1 MTNAQKLEVRASE
14 IRQRLNEISG
24 LEGDKLTDEIRTESD
39 GLQTEY
45 RDTETKR
52 RAAIVAEGD
61 EAAKA
66 VTEPTEDSETRERR
80 ELRGKARITD
90 HLTALLTGRGVTGA
104 SAEYSDA
111 VGTPGLMPIEL
122 LEGPEPE
129 VRAVTPGPDSGT
141 VTQTKA
147 TVPFAFARTDAAAL
161 GIAMPM
167 IASGEAHFPAL
178 STSPPAGPKSK
189 DAAADSTAA
198 AFSLTK
204 RTPKRITGSFL
215 IRVED
220 LALMPSM
227 ERDLR
232 QAIAAAM
239 ADNLD
244 SQVIGGSGAGA
255 NLSGLFH
262 QATDVAIAGAKETFG
277 TAIER
282 FAGVVD
288 GKHAN
293 GFSDVRALIGV
304 NTFALY
310 AALFSNNNK
319 GDLSAYDHLRE
330 QARRAAGFDSRSG
343 PGRYRPEGDR
353 RPGRATPSDHRS
365 GVEGCGIDRRPV
377 HASREGP
384 AGRDGGNAGRF
395 AVHSLRGRSGYRGPP
410 EALLN
415 ADPDC
420 RTCWLGEVGGSG
432 RYVGSGRGRGP
443 ARRDGHMGDAFG
455 GRARARRQVPG
466 TGRKTTRR
474 SGPRSTCKRWER
486 GLLWSNGARVAVT
499 TSRRGTKRRVGRRS
513 HERPGSRS
521 TSATVDP
528 GAGTLL
534 RLALSDP
541 ETGVLSEPCESG
553 LREVV
558 RSMKTSFEVEIRE
571 SETPGYEPSLRG
583 VMLTE
588 GRAASGGRAEVFTNG
603 SVTWPQDGVAIL
615 LEHRGKVEA
624 RGQVVRERDGR
635 LTISQHGLP
644 RAIREAVKAGKRFM
658 SVSSS
663 GASRNGPRPGAC
675 VSSYGP

>member
-1 MTNAQKLEVRASE
+1 
-14 IRQRLNEISG
+14 
-24 LEGDKLTDEIRTESD
+24 
-39 GLQTEY
+39 
-45 RDTETKR
+45 
-52 RAAIVAEGD
+52 
-61 EAAKA
+61 
-66 VTEPTEDSETRERR
+66 
-80 ELRGKARITD
+80 
-90 HLTALLTGRGVTGA
+90 
-104 SAEYSDA
+104 
-111 VGTPGLMPIEL
+111 MPIEL

-262 QATDVAIAGAKETFG
+262 QATDVAIAGTKETFG

-319 GDLSAYDHLRE
+319 GDLSAYDHLRDKLGGLRVSTRVPALDATGQKGIAVLGAQR
-330 QARRAAGFDSRSG
+330 QAITVPVWR
-343 PGRYRPEGDR
+343 
-353 RPGRATPSDHRS
+353 
-365 GVEGCGIDRRPV
+365 GVELIVDPYTQ
-377 HASREGP
+377 
-384 AGRDGGNAGRF
+384 AGKGQRVVT
-395 AVHSLRGRSGYRGPP
+395 AVTL
-410 EALLN
+410 
-415 ADPDC
+415 
-420 RTCWLGEVGGSG
+420 
-432 RYVGSGRGRGP
+432 VGSPFIPYGIAQAIEVHP
-443 ARRDGHMGDAFG
+443 
-455 GRARARRQVPG
+455 
-466 TGRKTTRR
+466 K
-474 SGPRSTCKRWER
+474 
-486 GLLWSNGARVAVT
+486 
-499 TSRRGTKRRVGRRS
+499 
-513 HERPGSRS
+513 
-521 TSATVDP
+521 
-528 GAGTLL
+528 
-534 RLALSDP
+534 LS
-541 ETGVLSEPCESG
+541 
-553 LREVV
+553 
-558 RSMKTSFEVEIRE
+558 
-571 SETPGYEPSLRG
+571 
-583 VMLTE
+583 
-588 GRAASGGRAEVFTNG
+588 
-603 SVTWPQDGVAIL
+603 
-615 LEHRGKVEA
+615 
-624 RGQVVRERDGR
+624 
-635 LTISQHGLP
+635 
-644 RAIREAVKAGKRFM
+644 
-658 SVSSS
+658 
-663 GASRNGPRPGAC
+663 
-675 VSSYGP
+675 